1 MERNPESVALVS
13 RVSKIEGQVSALTDT
28 VNNFVQASEVWRR
41 DFASEMRLLA
51 TNFTDRT
58 QPNTTVMFAIIVGVC
73 AFFFT
78 REMGRSHEDYV
89 NLDMKLQREFQLM
102 VNNAEQ
108 KYQEA
113 DKNSKERHENM
124 VKTTDELNQWQRDR
138 DKEDRQELMLYRTQ
152 KLNAPILPQSSNMKP
167 NNRIAQP

>member
-1 MERNPESVALVS
+1 MDQKSDNVGLVS

-41 DFASEMRLLA
+41 DFASEMRSLA

-89 NLDMKLQREFQLM
+89 GLDQKLQREFQLM

-113 DKNSKERHENM
+113 DKNSKERHEN
-124 VKTTDELNQWQRDR
+124 VLKTTDDLTQWQRDR

-152 KLNAPILPQSSNMKP
+152 KLNSPLPPQSSTAKP